1 MRRLQLHSSRGLPLD
16 RGPDLRQ
23 IYADHKYYYMVLDF
37 GFVPLAALFIV
48 HIWCD
53 NVINKGPFDLEEK
66 HRNFRG
72 FQFYRKIS
80 YEAL

>member
-16 RGPDLRQ
+16 RRPDLRQ

-53 NVINKGPFDLEEK
+53 NVINKRIHVP
-66 HRNFRG
+66 HRYDKTIRLPVW
-72 FQFYRKIS
+72 IM
-80 YEAL
+80 